1 MKQREERKISGRALR
16 HLSSKLYGEDRRR
29 NLTAAAAVAM
39 SAMLVIVALSTI
51 LTASAQ
57 MRRQRQMLLGTQA
70 EGIYFYINGMAYHA
84 LKNSECFDD
93 VRLVSKLG
101 TWETDVSKGSIN
113 TLYYAEEETAGWN
126 FNVLEEGHWPSDIDE
141 IVVDRNFVEANGGD
155 IRVGS
160 RIQIILKVF
169 SGETKKEVVVTGI
182 CAANDALEE
191 NRIYVT
197 ETLGREIMEDVNT
210 RSPEESIDAGGYY
223 RIVYCRFEPGKYTSE
238 ELKEILEEAIGIS
251 KENINAVVTPNAGN
265 HLAAGALVL
274 VVCLSALVSVC
285 AGLMVYTIYYIS
297 AVKNAARYGQLKLLG
312 VTEGQIKKIVF
323 WHALRQY
330 AAGFPTGCILG
341 VVFAYVLMPMVSA
354 FAGLANAVP
363 ILRISYFL
371 CAAFVSLAVV
381 LLGAQKPM
389 RILAEVPPIHAAR
402 IVEAGGK
409 KVKRIQSKCFTNGG
423 FARKNIRRRAKK
435 TVLVAT
441 SAAVVL
447 VVFVCT
453 MNVVNSLN
461 VDALM
466 QNFNQFADITIAT
479 EDVLQYT
486 LESSNGLRQLKEN
499 WISDNMG
506 NDLLEIFDGMDV
518 TFHYDLSMVGFLYGE
533 EAEKLCNIV
542 LGDNYREGIGE
553 SNVMVNRALEYQN
566 KRTGILVEY
575 QYRFYEYGQVKE
587 FEVYEGSIDR
597 EKFESGQ
604 YVLAVAQD
612 GAGESLYHAGDTISL
627 YSEYPEDAETKEHWE
642 RNEDG
647 HYVYFDALP
656 RKNYEVLAVVGDSY
670 RRKMYNGDAHM
681 DASLEFI
688 FPMQSMSEMP
698 QKPGLFMVT
707 MDAEDAETLEHVEPL
722 VAKYLATKGG
732 TDISYRSRSV
742 YKKKLEQFGM
752 TLTLIGDGLAALV
765 GVMFV
770 VSFLNSS
777 VSSIAERREEF
788 ATLQAIGMTRRRL
801 IQILKMENLYTV
813 LAAVIP
819 GYLIGQLVSFVAIHL
834 LSSQISYFVW
844 KADLISGILL
854 AAVIC
859 GLVMVY
865 PNRRTDIGTARGV
878 VHL

>member
-51 LTASAQ
+51 LTVSAQ
-57 MRRQRQMLLGTQA
+57 MQRQRQMLLGSQA
-70 EGIYFYINGMAYHA
+70 EGIYFATNGMMYHA
-84 LKNSECFDD
+84 LKNSGYFDD
-93 VRLVSKLG
+93 VRLVIKLG

-113 TLYYAEEETAGWN
+113 ALYYTDEETAGWN
-126 FNVLEEGHWPSDIDE
+126 FNALEEGRWPSDIDE
-141 IVVDRNFVEANGGD
+141 IVVDRNFVGANGGD
-155 IRVGS
+155 IHVGS
-160 RIQIILKVF
+160 QIQITIKVL
-169 SGETKKEVVVTGI
+169 SAETKKAVVVTGI

-191 NRIYVT
+191 NRVYVT
-197 ETLGREIMEDVNT
+197 ETLGREYIEAAGTSSSGEN
-210 RSPEESIDAGGYY
+210 IDAVGYN
-223 RIVYCRFEPGKYTSE
+223 RNVYCRFEPGKYTSE
-238 ELKEILEEAIGIS
+238 ELKEILAEAIGIS
-251 KENINAVVTPNAGN
+251 KVNINAVVTPNAGN
-265 HLAAGALVL
+265 HLSAGALAL

-330 AAGFPTGCILG
+330 AAGFPAGCILG
-341 VVFAYVLMPMVSA
+341 VVFAYVLMPMVSS

-363 ILRISYFL
+363 VLRISYFL

-389 RILAEVPPIHAAR
+389 RILAEVPPVHAAR

-409 KVKRIQSKCFTNGG
+409 KVKRTQSKYFTDGS

-435 TVLVAT
+435 TVLVAA

-479 EDVLQYT
+479 EDVLGRAI
-486 LESSNGLRQLKEN
+486 EGNNGLPHLREN

-506 NDLLEIFDGMDV
+506 NELMEISDGMDV

-553 SNVMVNRALEYQN
+553 GNVMVNRALEYQN

-612 GAGESLYHAGDTISL
+612 GEGESLYHAGDTISL
-627 YSEYPEDAETKEHWE
+627 YSEYPEDAETEHWE

-656 RKNYEVLAVVGDSY
+656 RKDYEVLAVVGDSY

-688 FPMQSMSEMP
+688 FPMQSMNEMP

-707 MDAEDAETLEHVEPL
+707 MDAGDAETLEHVEPL
-722 VAKYLATKGG
+722 VAKYLATKGE

-752 TLTLIGDGLAALV
+752 TLALIGDGLAALV

-859 GLVMVY
+859 GLAMTY